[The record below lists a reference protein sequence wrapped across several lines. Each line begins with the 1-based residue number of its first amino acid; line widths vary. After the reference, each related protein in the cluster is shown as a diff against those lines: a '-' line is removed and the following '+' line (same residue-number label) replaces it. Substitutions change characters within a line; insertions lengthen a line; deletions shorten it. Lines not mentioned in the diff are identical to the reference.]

1 MPIFSNDH
9 ISPRFVESPFVPGAV
24 LSHLSGCTKKG
35 DVQLA
40 FHWVVPSNQFDE
52 SNYDNVSD
60 GDNDEPYPNE
70 NDNSDYANP
79 DDFDER
85 YEQPSE
91 YANPDDFDNPEDE
104 EAIEYD
110 RVDYEIYTS

>member
-1 MPIFSNDH
+1 MPFFSNDH
-9 ISPRFVESPFVPGAV
+9 ISPRFVESPAVEGAV

-52 SNYDNVSD
+52 SDYDTIR
-60 GDNDEPYPNE
+60 DNDEPCADPNP
-70 NDNSDYANP
+70 DLYANP

-104 EAIEYD
+104 EAI
-110 RVDYEIYTS
+110 VYEIYTTS

>member
-1 MPIFSNDH
+1 MPFISNDH
-9 ISPRFVESPFVPGAV
+9 ISPRFVESPAVEGVV

-52 SNYDNVSD
+52 SEYDDVTIPDS
-60 GDNDEPYPNE
+60 DEPYPNE
-70 NDNSDYANP
+70 INNSDYANP

-85 YEQPSE
+85 YEQPSG

-104 EAIEYD
+104 EAI
-110 RVDYEIYTS
+110 VYEIYSIYL

>member
-1 MPIFSNDH
+1 MPFFSNDH
-9 ISPRFVESPFVPGAV
+9 ISPRFVESPAVPGAV

-40 FHWVVPSNQFDE
+40 FHCVVPSTHFDE
-52 SNYDNVSD
+52 STCSCVSD

-70 NDNSDYANP
+70 IDNHANP

>member
-1 MPIFSNDH
+1 M
-9 ISPRFVESPFVPGAV
+9 EGAV

-52 SNYDNVSD
+52 SDYDTYDSVSD
-60 GDNDEPYPNE
+60 GDNEI
-70 NDNSDYANP
+70 DNPDYANP

>member
-1 MPIFSNDH
+1 M
-9 ISPRFVESPFVPGAV
+9 EGAV

-40 FHWVVPSNQFDE
+40 FHWVVPSTQFDE
-52 SNYDNVSD
+52 STYDNMTIT
-60 GDNDEPYPNE
+60 DNDEPHADPNP
-70 NDNSDYANP
+70 DYANP

-91 YANPDDFDNPEDE
+91 YANPDDFDNPVDE